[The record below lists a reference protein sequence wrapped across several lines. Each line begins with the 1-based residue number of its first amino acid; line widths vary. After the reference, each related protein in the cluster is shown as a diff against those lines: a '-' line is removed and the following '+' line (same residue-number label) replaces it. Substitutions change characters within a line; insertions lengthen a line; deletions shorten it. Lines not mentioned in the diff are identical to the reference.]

1 MDQHD
6 DDLICVGHV
15 LGAQGIKGWIR
26 VFSNTSPRENIV
38 SYSPWLIEQGDGLE
52 EVKVKGRLQGK
63 NVIAKLQGID
73 DRTRAETLT
82 GCKLYID
89 SRQLPGLEKGEYYWS
104 DLIGL
109 AVETLQSEPLGV
121 VSDMLETGADDVMVL
136 KGDRERLIP
145 FVMEEIVREVDLDK
159 RRLVV
164 DWHPEY

>member
-52 EVKVKGRLQGK
+52 EVKVTGRLQGK

-73 DRTRAETLT
+73 GRTRAETLT

-89 SRQLPGLEKGEYYWS
+89 SRQLPGLENGEYYWS

-109 AVETLQSEPLGV
+109 AVETLQSEPPNSRESGAVWKPFWNTPLFALAIAGV
-121 VSDMLETGADDVMVL
+121 FLSFQKSTSARIRSSRFS
-136 KGDRERLIP
+136 KCQ
-145 FVMEEIVREVDLDK
+145 
-159 RRLVV
+159 
-164 DWHPEY
+164 